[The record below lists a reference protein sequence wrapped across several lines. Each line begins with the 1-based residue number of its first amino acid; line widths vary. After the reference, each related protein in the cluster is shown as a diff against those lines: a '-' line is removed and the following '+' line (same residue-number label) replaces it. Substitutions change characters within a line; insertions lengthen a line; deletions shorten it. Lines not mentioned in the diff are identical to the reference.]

1 MKRATRSAIALSVA
15 AVVIGGGIWGV
26 QNYVHQS
33 QALVVVQCATSVAGQ
48 QHTLDPEQA
57 GNAATVSAVA
67 VGRGL
72 PARATTI
79 ALATAYQE
87 SKLRNL
93 DYGDNAGPDSRGLF
107 QQRPSQGWG
116 TQQQVMT
123 PVYAAGAF
131 YDELVSFDYASMS
144 ITQAAQKVQRSAFPD
159 AYAQHEDRSRAF
171 ATALTGQSPGAMTCT
186 LRRTD
191 AAGDAKAVAASLSA
205 EYGSKFAS
213 PSSKDNA
220 VTVAVSSAEKGW
232 AVAHWAVAHAQAQ
245 QTVAVSYGGLE
256 WTRASGKWG
265 APASSDSARQGQ
277 GSKQVRITV
286 ASAPEQG

>member
-1 MKRATRSAIALSVA
+1 MKRAARSAIALTVA
-15 AVVIGGGIWGV
+15 AGVIGGGIWGV
-26 QNYVHQS
+26 QSYVHHS
-33 QALVVVQCATSVAGQ
+33 QALVVVQCATSVGGV

-57 GNAATVSAVA
+57 GNAATISAVA
-67 VGRGL
+67 VGRAL

-131 YDELVSFDYASMS
+131 YDQLVRFDYQSMS

-159 AYAQHEDRSRAF
+159 AYAPHEERSRAF
-171 ATALTGQSPGAMTCT
+171 AAALTGQSAGALNCT

-191 AAGDAKAVAASLSA
+191 SAGDAKAVSKALTA
-205 EYGSKFAS
+205 EYGRSFVDPQAQGSTVSVPVASK
-213 PSSKDNA
+213 N
-220 VTVAVSSAEKGW
+220 KGW
-232 AVAHWAVAHAQAQ
+232 AVAQWAVAHAQQ
-245 QTVAVSYGGLE
+245 HQTLSVSYGGLE
-256 WTRASGKWG
+256 WTRATGKWE
-265 APASSDSARQGQ
+265 APAASDSAQQGQ

-286 ASAPEQG
+286 ATEAEQG